1 MPCEIVLF
9 SVWTRKDGVIVFSA
23 STEAVDH
30 RMQALNGGSDVP
42 DNVSKVKRHLITIED
57 AERKEGR

>member
-23 STEAVDH
+23 SKKAVDH
-30 RMQALNGGSDVP
+30 RVEELNAGSLP
-42 DNVSKVKRHLITIED
+42 DNVSKVKKHLITIED
-57 AERKEGR
+57 AERKEGS